1 MRIVFDFDGTIADSM
16 PELQELAIKLIVKN
30 YEVSDETAF
39 LEYRDTIG
47 LSFREQLDEI
57 FPYDSRNDRVAA
69 EFHEQQAGVY
79 ETVGIF
85 ADAYEALEIAQDGG
99 ASLAICSSSAA
110 SLTWPVIKGKL
121 DGYHF
126 LITGREYGPKL
137 AQLKRLTAGETWFIG
152 DAIMD
157 GYLARKAGVGFMGV
171 THTFTTG
178 DFDAEEFA
186 SQADLPAAVS
196 KVLGAVKETQ

>member
-30 YEVSDETAF
+30 YEVHEEEAF
-39 LEYRDTIG
+39 VDYRDTIG

-57 FPYDSRNDRVAA
+57 FPYDSRNTAVADEYRV
-69 EFHEQQAGVY
+69 QQAGVY

-85 ADAYEALEIAQDGG
+85 DDVYEALEIAQDGG
-99 ASLAICSSSAA
+99 ASLAICSSSDA

-137 AQLKRLTAGETWFIG
+137 AQLKRLTSGETWFIG
-152 DAIMD
+152 DAVRD
-157 GYLARKAGVGFMGV
+157 GYLASKAGIYFMGV
-171 THTFTTG
+171 TRTFTAG
-178 DFDAEEFA
+178 DFDAEEFE

-196 KVLGAVKETQ
+196 KVLSLVKETQ